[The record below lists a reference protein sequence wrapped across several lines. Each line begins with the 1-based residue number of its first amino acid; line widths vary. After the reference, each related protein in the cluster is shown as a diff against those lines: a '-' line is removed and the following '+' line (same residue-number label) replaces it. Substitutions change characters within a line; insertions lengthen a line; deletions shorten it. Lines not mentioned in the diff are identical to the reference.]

1 MSMAENMMRSAVYR
15 ALCACLE
22 MTPDSREAS
31 GLIRP
36 VMPEGENPP
45 RMPRNENVIYYDLLP
60 ENTPDAGYAVTAGEN
75 PEAGTVI
82 PAVTSF
88 MPYRLVLVCCGP
100 GSEWN
105 ARRIRSFLYLDGSGY
120 PRRIL
125 REAGI
130 FPVPRPP
137 MPVLLHEE
145 AGGMIRRRADLVI
158 RLGIR
163 ETISRSG
170 RRYEILRAPAVI
182 LRDGR
187 NDRQP

>member
-1 MSMAENMMRSAVYR
+1 MSAAENALRRAVYR

-22 MTPDSREAS
+22 MAPESREAS

-36 VMPEGENPP
+36 VTEEGENPP
-45 RMPRNENVIYYDLLP
+45 RMPRSENVIYFDLLP
-60 ENTPDAGYAVTAGEN
+60 ENTPDAGYTAAAGEN
-75 PEAGTVI
+75 PEAGTAV

-88 MPYRLVLVCCGP
+88 MPYKLVLVCYGP

-137 MPVLLHEE
+137 MPVLLQEE

-158 RLGIR
+158 PLRIR
-163 ETISRSG
+163 ETLARAG
-170 RRYEILRAPAVI
+170 RRTGIAAAPAVI
-182 LRDGR
+182 LRHR
-187 NDRQP
+187 

>member
-1 MSMAENMMRSAVYR
+1 MTDEIRRAIYR

-22 MTPDSREAS
+22 LAPDSREAS

-36 VMPEGENPP
+36 VMPQGENPP
-45 RMPRNENVIYYDLLP
+45 RMPRSENAIYYDLLP
-60 ENTPDAGYAVTAGEN
+60 DTAPDAGYAAAAGEN
-75 PEAGTVI
+75 PEAGTAV

-88 MPYRLVLVCCGP
+88 MPYRLLLVCYGP

-145 AGGMIRRRADLVI
+145 AGGMIRRRADLLI

-163 ETISRSG
+163 ETIARSG
-170 RRYEILRAPAVI
+170 RQYEILRAPAVI

-187 NDRQP
+187 NGRP

>member
-1 MSMAENMMRSAVYR
+1 MNREISGILFQ

-22 MTPDSREAS
+22 MTPESREAS
-31 GLIRP
+31 GMIRP
-36 VMPEGENPP
+36 AVPEGENPP
-45 RMPRNENVIYYDLLP
+45 RMPRSENAIYYDLLP
-60 ENTPDAGYAVTAGEN
+60 ENALDAGYAVSAAEN
-75 PEAGTVI
+75 PEAGTAV

-88 MPYRLVLVCCGP
+88 MPYRLVLVCYGP

-137 MPVLLHEE
+137 MPVLLQEE

-158 RLGIR
+158 PLRIR
-163 ETISRSG
+163 ETLARAG
-170 RRYEILRAPAVI
+170 RRYGITAAPAVI
-182 LRDGR
+182 LRR
-187 NDRQP
+187 R